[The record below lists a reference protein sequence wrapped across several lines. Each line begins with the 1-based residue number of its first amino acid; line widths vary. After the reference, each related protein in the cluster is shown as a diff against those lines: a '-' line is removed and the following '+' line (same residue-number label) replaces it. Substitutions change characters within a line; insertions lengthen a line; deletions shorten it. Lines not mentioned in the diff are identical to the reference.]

1 MTSTG
6 ALGDYSTRNLEI
18 TGTTSELTKDLT
30 QDRYNQLVEE
40 AEARAEVRLPKCE
53 KCGKPFKPP
62 YNFPSAKFCFDCK
75 PAKPFIKHEA
85 RRSGWSHDIATNK
98 AQDTLDTRPLN
109 AVKV

>member
-40 AEARAEVRLPKCE
+40 AEARLPKCE

-75 PAKPFIKHEA
+75 TAKPFIKHEA
-85 RRSGWSHDIATNK
+85 RRPGWSHDNATNK